1 MARREDMHWSDVKA
15 ALEKQGSCLAE
26 IALSLGISRVSVSKV
41 SWRPN
46 AGVQS
51 TIAKAL
57 DTAPEAIWPTRYYVL
72 SGKPIRPSIW
82 MRKNSRRA
90 GKGHVKNVKAA

>member
-15 ALEKQGSCLAE
+15 SLEKQGSNLAE

-46 AGVQS
+46 AGVQA

-57 DTAPEAIWPTRYYVL
+57 STTPQAIWPTRYYVS
-72 SGKPIRPSIW
+72 SGKPLRPSIW
-82 MRKNSRRA
+82 MRKNSRCGA
-90 GKGHVKNVKAA
+90 FAHVKKRKAA